1 MRVGKRAVL
10 LLTVVAAMLLAC
22 AGVVLAQQGGRGTS
36 GEDSPSYGGQDG
48 ERFAPGKLIVKLKD
62 GAAQEDLEAL
72 NRRNGARTDKAEL
85 APDLVPGLNLVSLPQ
100 GLAVREA
107 VGRYKASSA
116 VEYAEPDFIRDADQ
130 TTTDPLPT
138 NPPTDTSYT
147 DGTLWGL
154 NNTGQNSGTIDADV
168 DGPEAWNT
176 GGGAPGVVVAVIDSG
191 VDYNHPDLNAN
202 IWRNT
207 DEIADNKIDDDGNGY
222 VDDVRGYDFANND
235 ANPMDDNG
243 HGTHVSGTIAGE
255 NNGAG
260 VVGVNWTA
268 EIMPLKFLG
277 STGSGST
284 SNAIRALDYAVAKG
298 AKLSNNSWGGGGYS
312 QALYDAISRANTKGS
327 LFVAAAG
334 NGGSDGV
341 GDNNDTSPHYPSSYN
356 LDNII
361 AVASTTRTDS
371 LSSFSN
377 YGSTSVDLAAP
388 GSSIYSTLPGGT
400 YGSKSGTSMATP
412 QISGALSLLLSKGS
426 TLPNT
431 APEAAAA
438 KKAIIDSS
446 VDNTCA
452 LLSGKVV
459 SEGRLNVS
467 RLVGG
472 ETPDVAPPTVCSTK
486 PASGASGVARTTT
499 VSATFSEAMDEDSV
513 EEVDPT
519 TGKPTNF
526 TLVKD
531 GSTTQVDATVSY
543 DAATKKVTLVPK
555 TALSSR
561 TTYRATVKGGAS
573 GATEAAPE
581 HKPLA
586 SDKSWTFKTAR

>member
-1 MRVGKRAVL
+1 MRRVIL
-10 LLTVVAAMLLAC
+10 WLTLMGAMLLAC
-22 AGVVLAQQGGRGTS
+22 SGVVLAQQGGRGTS

-62 GAAQEDLEAL
+62 GAAKEDLEAL
-72 NRRNGARTDKAEL
+72 NRRNGARTDKEDL
-85 APDLVPGLNLVSLPQ
+85 APNLVPGLHSVSLPQ
-100 GLAVREA
+100 GLAVRDA

-116 VEYAEPDFIRDADQ
+116 VEYAEPDFIRYADQ
-130 TTTDPLPT
+130 TTTDPQPS
-138 NPPTDTSYT
+138 NPPTETSYT

-176 GGGAPGVVVAVIDSG
+176 GGGASGVVVAVIDSG
-191 VDYNHPDLNAN
+191 VDYNHPDLKQN
-202 IWRNT
+202 IWTNPDT
-207 DEIADNKIDDDGNGY
+207 SAP
-222 VDDVRGYDFANND
+222 DVHGYDFYNND
-235 ANPMDDNG
+235 ADPMDDNG

-268 EIMPLKFLG
+268 KIMPLKFLG
-277 STGSGST
+277 STGSGPT
-284 SNAIRALDYAVAKG
+284 SGAISALDYAVAHG
-298 AKLSNNSWGGGGYS
+298 AKLSNNSWGGGGYDKS
-312 QALYDAISRANTKGS
+312 LYDAISRANTNGS

-341 GDNNDTSPHYPSSYN
+341 GDNNDTTPHYPSSYT

-412 QISGALSLLLSKGS
+412 HVSGALSLLLSKGS
-426 TLPNT
+426 TLPDT

-472 ETPDVAPPTVCSTK
+472 ETPDVAPPTVCSTN
-486 PASGASGVARTTT
+486 PASGASSVARDTSVT
-499 VSATFSEAMDEDSV
+499 VTFSEA
-513 EEVDPT
+513 VDPT
-519 TGKPTNF
+519 SLVTTPTDPANPNEGTSTTF
-526 TLVKD
+526 TLGKINKD
-531 GSTTQVDATVSY
+531 GSTTPVASKVTVTG
-543 DAATKKVTLVPK
+543 DKATLVP
-555 TALSSR
+555 TSPPSPPLSSR
-561 TTYRATVKGGAS
+561 TTYKVTVKGGAN
-573 GATEAAPE
+573 GAKEAAPE

-586 SDKSWTFKTAR
+586 SDKSWTFKSAR